1 MDVQSSPAP
10 RPLPE
15 ANAQPGAAQPG
26 AASAGA
32 AQGKRPAAEKDYRP
46 WPFWAPR
53 FWHGMP
59 LGVWLPL
66 VAEHGGR
73 ADLSRWG
80 LMVTITGAA
89 AFNSVME
96 PISNLRVGR
105 QLARPP
111 TTPPPL
117 FIIGHWRSGTT
128 LLHELT
134 MLDDRFCCP
143 N

>member
-15 ANAQPGAAQPG
+15 ANALPGLAAAG

-32 AQGKRPAAEKDYRP
+32 AQDKHPQGEKDYRP

-80 LMVTITGAA
+80 LMVTITAAA
-89 AFNSVME
+89 AFNSARDAVGGVSLVMK
-96 PISNLRVGR
+96 G
-105 QLARPP
+105 
-111 TTPPPL
+111 
-117 FIIGHWRSGTT
+117 G
-128 LLHELT
+128 
-134 MLDDRFCCP
+134 
-143 N
+143 